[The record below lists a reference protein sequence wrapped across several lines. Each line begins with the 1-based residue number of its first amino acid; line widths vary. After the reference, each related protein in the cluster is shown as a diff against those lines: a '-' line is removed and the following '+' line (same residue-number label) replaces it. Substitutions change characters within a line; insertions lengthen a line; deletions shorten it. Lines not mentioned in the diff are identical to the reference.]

1 MIVMLLVRELST
13 VLFLVANGRN
23 KFATKM
29 EMEVMMWMAEL
40 VEVPLVKST

>member
-1 MIVMLLVRELST
+1 MLLLLAT
-13 VLFLVANGRN
+13 GRQ
-23 KFATKM
+23 KFEKKM